1 MNELPKPST
10 DPTPI
15 FEHFRGAH
23 GTELLVAATCHF
35 GLFDKLSEGPLARGE
50 LKEALEL
57 KERPF
62 VVLTTALRAVGL
74 LEKDSEERFIATPL
88 ALEHLPSNS
97 DFAVNNYIGLAADSP
112 NVLAMVERLRTN
124 KPIGSETEEGAAF
137 IFKEGKESKMEGTE
151 EARRLTLSLAGRAN
165 NVAPH
170 LAANY
175 PLPNAKCLLDIAGGS
190 GIYSIA
196 YLRTNPNLRA
206 IVFDRPE
213 VLKVAEEF
221 AKEHQVTDRLKLME
235 GDMFA
240 DPLPSCDVALL
251 SNVLHDWD
259 IPECETIIR
268 RCADAINPGGEVL
281 IHDVFLDDELDGPLP
296 IALYSASLFSL
307 TEGRAYSTLE
317 YREMLTKAGLESGEV
332 TPTLVHCGVL
342 PGCKNLH

>member
-35 GLFDKLSEGPLARGE
+35 GLFDKTSEGPLARGE

-88 ALEHLPSNS
+88 ALEHLTSNS
-97 DFAVNNYIGLAADSP
+97 DFAVNNYIGLAANSP

-124 KPIGSETEEGAAF
+124 KPIGAGTDEGAAF
-137 IFKEGKESKMEGTE
+137 IFKDGDKSKMEETE

-175 PLPNAKCLLDIAGGS
+175 PLPSTKTLLDVAGGS
-190 GIYSIA
+190 GIYAIA
-196 YLRTNPNLRA
+196 YLRAHPNLRA

-221 AKEHQVTDRLKLME
+221 AEKHQVADRLQLME

-240 DPLPSCDVALL
+240 DPLPSCDAALL

-259 IPECETIIR
+259 VPECETIVR
-268 RCADAINPGGEVL
+268 RCADAVNPGGEVL
-281 IHDVFLDDELDGPLP
+281 IHDVFLNDDLSGPLP

-307 TEGRAYSTLE
+307 TEGRAYSAKE
-317 YREMLTKAGLESGEV
+317 YRDMLAKAGLQSGKV

-342 PGCKNLH
+342 PGRKNP

>member
-1 MNELPKPST
+1 M
-10 DPTPI
+10 
-15 FEHFRGAH
+15 
-23 GTELLVAATCHF
+23 LVAATCHF

-62 VVLTTALRAVGL
+62 IVLTTALQAMGL
-74 LEKDSEERFIATPL
+74 LQKDRSERFIATPL

-124 KPIGSETEEGAAF
+124 KPIDSETEEGAAF

-175 PLPNAKCLLDIAGGS
+175 PLPNVKCLLDVAGGS
-190 GIYSIA
+190 GIYS
-196 YLRTNPNLRA
+196 
-206 IVFDRPE
+206 
-213 VLKVAEEF
+213 
-221 AKEHQVTDRLKLME
+221 
-235 GDMFA
+235 
-240 DPLPSCDVALL
+240 
-251 SNVLHDWD
+251 
-259 IPECETIIR
+259 
-268 RCADAINPGGEVL
+268 
-281 IHDVFLDDELDGPLP
+281 

-307 TEGRAYSTLE
+307 TEGRAYSA
-317 YREMLTKAGLESGEV
+317 K
-332 TPTLVHCGVL
+332 
-342 PGCKNLH
+342 

>member
-1 MNELPKPST
+1 MNELPIPST
-10 DPTPI
+10 DPTSI

-35 GLFDKLSEGPLARGE
+35 GLFDKLSEGPLAIGE
-50 LKEALEL
+50 LKEFLEL

-62 VVLTTALRAVGL
+62 IVLTTALQAMGL
-74 LEKDSEERFIATPL
+74 LEKDQNERFLATPL

-97 DFAVNNYIGLAADSP
+97 DFAVNNYIGLAANSS
-112 NVLAMVERLRTN
+112 NVLAMFERLRTN
-124 KPIGSETEEGAAF
+124 KPIGAETDEGVSF
-137 IFKEGKESKMEGTE
+137 IFKEGGESKMEETE

-175 PLPNAKCLLDIAGGS
+175 PLPKAKVLLDVAGGS
-190 GIYSIA
+190 GIYAIA
-196 YLRTNPNLRA
+196 YLRAHPYLRA

-221 AKEHQVTDRLKLME
+221 AEEHQVADRLQLME

-240 DPLPSCDVALL
+240 DPLPSCDTALL

-259 IPECETIIR
+259 VPECETIVR
-268 RCADAINPGGEVL
+268 RCADAVNPGGEVL
-281 IHDVFLDDELDGPLP
+281 IHDVFLNDDLSGPLP

-307 TEGRAYSTLE
+307 TEGRAYSAKE
-317 YREMLTKAGLESGEV
+317 YREMLAKAGLQSGKV
-332 TPTLVHCGVL
+332 TPTLVHCGAL
-342 PGCKNLH
+342 PGCKNL

>member
-15 FEHFRGAH
+15 FEHFRGTH

-35 GLFDKLSEGPLARGE
+35 GLFDKLSDCPIARNE
-50 LKEALEL
+50 LKEALEMA
-57 KERPF
+57 ERPF
-62 VVLTTALRAVGL
+62 VVLTTALRAMGL
-74 LEKDSEERFIATPL
+74 LEPDAEGCFIATPL
-88 ALEHLPSNS
+88 ALEHLPSNAP
-97 DFAVNNYIGLAADSP
+97 FAVNNYLGLAADSP

-124 KPIGSETEEGAAF
+124 KPVGSGTDEGAAF
-137 IFKEGKESKMEGTE
+137 IFKDGEKSKMEEAE

-175 PLPNAKCLLDIAGGS
+175 PLPSTKTLLDVAGGS
-190 GIYSIA
+190 GIYAIA
-196 YLRTNPNLRA
+196 YLRAHPDLRA

-221 AKEHQVTDRLKLME
+221 AEEHQVADRLQLME

-240 DPLPSCDVALL
+240 DPLPSCDAALL

-259 IPECETIIR
+259 LPECETIVR
-268 RCADAINPGGEVL
+268 RCADAVNPGGEVL
-281 IHDVFLDDELDGPLP
+281 IHDVFLNDDLSGPLP
-296 IALYSASLFSL
+296 IALYSAALFSL
-307 TEGRAYSTLE
+307 TEGRAYSAKE
-317 YREMLTKAGLESGEV
+317 YREMLAKAGLQSGKV

-342 PGCKNLH
+342 PGRKNP